1 MGIAI
6 ESFKKGFDWI
16 RVEELYTLFA
26 VVIILGMIPFI
37 SVLSGIVA
45 FFWIL
50 PRAMA
55 HYGLK
60 SRFLNDKIG
69 MLVAAIVQSVY
80 LFIAVFLNWRQKNI
94 MNVQIG
100 IIAAVVVTIIL
111 AVAIHRAF
119 FVLTAIAFIAG
130 IVVAAYNGLRFSQ
143 TSMIYLSS
151 ETDVSNA
158 MDKSWAITEG
168 KLMSVI
174 GLNLLLGLFGM
185 VAFGVVIIITMAFA
199 LVPVVGPILSAL
211 ASLVLSGLLMSMFYF
226 TSYFADTNLLIS
238 ISGKSAKKQEKK

>member
-26 VVIILGMIPFI
+26 VIIVLGAIPFI
-37 SVLSGIVA
+37 SMLSGIVA
-45 FFWIL
+45 LFWIL

-69 MLVAAIVQSVY
+69 MLVAVIVQSIY

-94 MNVQIG
+94 MNIQIG
-100 IIAAVVVTIIL
+100 IIAAVVITAVL
-111 AVAIHRAF
+111 AIAIHQAF
-119 FVLTAIAFIAG
+119 FVLTALAFIAG
-130 IVVAAYNGLRFSQ
+130 VVVAAYNGLRFSQ
-143 TSMIYLSS
+143 VSMIYLSS
-151 ETDVSNA
+151 ETDISNA
-158 MDKSWAITEG
+158 MDRSWTITDG

-174 GLNLLLGLFGM
+174 GLNLLLGLFMM
-185 VAFGVVIIITMAFA
+185 VAFGVVIVITMAFA
-199 LVPVVGPILSAL
+199 SVPVVGSILSVL

-226 TSYFADTNLLIS
+226 TSYFADTNFLIS
-238 ISGKSAKKQEKK
+238 ISGKSAKKQKK